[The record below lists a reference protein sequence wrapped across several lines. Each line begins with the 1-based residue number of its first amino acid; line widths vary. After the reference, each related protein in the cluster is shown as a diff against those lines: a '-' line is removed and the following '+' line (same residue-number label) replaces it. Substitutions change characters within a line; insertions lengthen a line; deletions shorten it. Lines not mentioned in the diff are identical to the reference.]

1 MVALIQNTFRGKTCE
16 PEQIDGVTY
25 KADFI
30 LIPKDEE
37 DKYTRH
43 SKPFELKV
51 VPRTMDYP
59 PLLKEMIIRQKKEA
73 GLLNNEEPKM
83 EIVYRWCGVKRY
95 RLAEEGE
102 TPTVNFVIGLG
113 KPDSPSLYENIKKES
128 ST

>member
-1 MVALIQNTFRGKTCE
+1 MRQIE
-16 PEQIDGVTY
+16 PC
-25 KADFI
+25 
-30 LIPKDEE
+30 
-37 DKYTRH
+37 
-43 SKPFELKV
+43 ELKV